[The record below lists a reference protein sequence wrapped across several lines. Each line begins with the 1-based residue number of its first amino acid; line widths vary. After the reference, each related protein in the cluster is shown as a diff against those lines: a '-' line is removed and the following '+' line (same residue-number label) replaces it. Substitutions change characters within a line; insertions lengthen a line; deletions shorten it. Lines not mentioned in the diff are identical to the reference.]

1 MHRWVEQVLALVSA
15 CFSLVSLFICR
26 TGLGLKLVWS
36 NGKWRVTWVNPFISY
51 INAIFSGTICITQ
64 PETHRVSRL
73 YPGFF
78 VYHSA
83 LLRGFI
89 VAFAV
94 AILHLQ
100 MQSIEQFR
108 AQVVRTNTADFK
120 FPCRCDLYYTGIS
133 LAFLNI
139 RVFDGFL
146 DNVLHTHVPLPPRVE
161 HDLSRVWKMI
171 GRYDGQKD

>member
-1 MHRWVEQVLALVSA
+1 MACNVSQSIHLLHQRNFWRHYLYHA
-15 CFSLVSLFICR
+15 
-26 TGLGLKLVWS
+26 TGD
-36 NGKWRVTWVNPFISY
+36 
-51 INAIFSGTICITQ
+51 
-64 PETHRVSRL
+64 RVSRL

-100 MQSIEQFR
+100 MQFIEQFR